1 MNRPT
6 LNTSALAAIA
16 ILLAGTAAGAQDLS
30 VPPVPSISLAR
41 PEGPSGPPLVVTL
54 ADALQRARQNEP
66 AFLAAAA
73 DAANATEDRVQARAG
88 LLPSISNSTQFIGNS
103 ASPGLAT
110 GRFVSMDGVQ
120 MYREWLVAHQEISA
134 STFTG
139 APLLKARAAEAAAQ
153 AKLEIAQRGL
163 VVTVTRIYYAFVSA
177 QRKYATAQQSAQQAQ
192 RFFQIAQ
199 QQERLGQVARSD
211 VVNAEILARQQK
223 QGFDEATL
231 AMDNARLALAV
242 LIFPLFN
249 ENFSVVDDLQN
260 APALPPF
267 NDVRVMAE
275 RNNPD
280 LRAASELLREAGE
293 DIRLAKNAFYPNVFV
308 EAVYGIEANAFA
320 LHSEAAAD
328 RALGNLPNLGY
339 AITAN
344 LTVPLWDWG
353 SLRSKL
359 HQSEVRHRQAQ
370 ATLSQTQ
377 RQLVSNLYSMYNEAL
392 TARAAVNELRQ
403 VADLAAESLRLTT
416 LRYQAGEST
425 ALEMTDAQNTF
436 VQARNSADDMEA
448 RYRLAIA
455 QLQTLTGPF

>member
-1 MNRPT
+1 VKP
-6 LNTSALAAIA
+6 SFAIA
-16 ILLAGTAAGAQDLS
+16 ILLLGAAGARAQD
-30 VPPVPSISLAR
+30 VTAPPVPSISLAR

-73 DAANATEDRVQARAG
+73 DAALARDDRVQARAG
-88 LLPSISNSTQFIGNS
+88 LLPSFSESTQFIGNS

-120 MYREWLVAHQEISA
+120 MYREWLVARQEISPN
-134 STFTG
+134 TFMAT
-139 APLLKARAAEAAAQ
+139 PLRKARAAEAAAQ

-177 QRKYATAQQSAQQAQ
+177 QRKYATAQQGAQQAQ
-192 RFFQIAQ
+192 RFFEIAQ

-211 VVNAEILARQQK
+211 SVKAEILARQQR
-223 QGFDEATL
+223 QAFDEATL

-242 LIFPLFN
+242 LIFPVFN
-249 ENFSVVDDLQN
+249 ENFSVVDGLPS

-267 NDVRVMAE
+267 GDVRTMAE
-275 RNNPD
+275 RANPD
-280 LRAASELLREAGE
+280 LRAASELLRAAGE
-293 DIRLAKNAFYPNVFV
+293 DVRLAKNAFYPSLFV

-320 LHSEAAAD
+320 LHSAPAAD
-328 RALGNLPNLGY
+328 RELGPLPNLGY

-344 LTVPLWDWG
+344 VTVSLWDWG
-353 SLRSKL
+353 TLRSKL
-359 HQSEVRHRQAQ
+359 HQSQARQRLAS

-392 TARAAVNELRQ
+392 TARAAVESLRR
-403 VADLAAESLRLTT
+403 VGDLAAESLRLTT

-425 ALEMTDAQNTF
+425 ALEVVDAQNTF
-436 VQARNSADDMEA
+436 VQARNSADDAEA

-455 QLQTLTGPF
+455 QLQTLTGSF

>member
-6 LNTSALAAIA
+6 LNTFCLSAIA
-16 ILLAGTAAGAQDLS
+16 ILLAGMAAGAQDLS
-30 VPPVPSISLAR
+30 APPVPSISLAR
-41 PEGPSGPPLVVTL
+41 PEAPSGPPQVVTL

-73 DAANATEDRVQARAG
+73 DAASATQDRVQARAG

-139 APLLKARAAEAAAQ
+139 APLLKARASEAAAQ
-153 AKLEIAQRGL
+153 ARLEIAQRGL
-163 VVTVTRIYYAFVSA
+163 VVTVTRLYYAFVSA
-177 QRKYATAQQSAQQAQ
+177 QRKYATAQQSAQGAQ

-199 QQERLGQVARSD
+199 QQERLGQVARAD
-211 VVNAEILARQQK
+211 VVKAEILARQQ
-223 QGFDEATL
+223 QQAFDESSL
-231 AMDNARLALAV
+231 AMDDARLALAV

-249 ENFSVVDDLQN
+249 ENFSVVDDMQG
-260 APALPPF
+260 APVLPPF
-267 NDVRVMAE
+267 NDVRMMAE

-280 LRAASELLREAGE
+280 LRAASELLRAAGE
-293 DIRLAKNAFYPNVFV
+293 DTRLAKNAFYPNVFV

-320 LHSEAAAD
+320 LHSEPAAD

-353 SLRSKL
+353 SLRAKL
-359 HQSEVRHRQAQ
+359 HQSEIRQRQAA

-377 RQLVSNLYSMYNEAL
+377 RQVVSNLYSMFNEAL
-392 TARAAVNELRQ
+392 TARAAVDSLRR

-425 ALEMTDAQNTF
+425 ALEMVDATNTF
-436 VQARNSADDMEA
+436 VQARNAADDAEA

>member
-1 MNRPT
+1 MKA
-6 LNTSALAAIA
+6 SALAAVA
-16 ILLAGTAAGAQDLS
+16 ILLAGVDAGAGAQDLS
-30 VPPVPSISLAR
+30 APPVPSISLVR
-41 PEGPSGPPLVVTL
+41 PEAPSGPPLVVTL
-54 ADALQRARQNEP
+54 ADALQRAQQNEP

-73 DAANATEDRVQARAG
+73 DAATATEDRVQARAG

-103 ASPGLAT
+103 ASSGGLPT

-120 MYREWLVAHQEISA
+120 MYRQWLVAHQEISPN
-134 STFTG
+134 TFTG
-139 APLLKARAAEAAAQ
+139 TPLLRARAAEAAAQ

-211 VVNAEILARQQK
+211 VVKAEILARQQ
-223 QGFDEATL
+223 QQAFDESTL
-231 AMDNARLALAV
+231 AMDNARLSLAV
-242 LIFPLFN
+242 LIFPLFS
-249 ENFSVVDDLQN
+249 ENFSVVDDMQS

-267 NDVRVMAE
+267 NDVRMMAE

-280 LRAASELLREAGE
+280 LRAASELLRAAGE
-293 DIRLAKNAFYPNVFV
+293 DTRLAKTAFYPNVFV

-328 RALGNLPNLGY
+328 RKLGDLPNLGY

-353 SLRSKL
+353 SLRAKV
-359 HQSEVRHRQAQ
+359 HQSEIRQRQAA

-377 RQLVSNLYSMYNEAL
+377 RQVVSNLYSMYNEAL
-392 TARAAVNELRQ
+392 TARAAVDSLRR

-425 ALEMTDAQNTF
+425 ALEVVDAQNTF
-436 VQARNSADDMEA
+436 VQARNSADDTEA